1 LRGLLGNDGLLLRVC
16 LRELSAMLLDGRLER
31 RHLLHDARVLLGGR
45 IDGLE
50 PVQQILEAGGPEQQR
65 QGGVVLRGR
74 VGGDEPGRE
83 RCLSELEV
91 RLRDP
96 QLLTVLA
103 LVGLDL
109 RQADIRKVVLLDRG
123 AHALVDLLDLRKHL
137 LRLCLLRRDGTRRSI
152 CRCCRAQRRYAD

>member
-1 LRGLLGNDGLLLRVC
+1 
-16 LRELSAMLLDGRLER
+16 MLLDGRLEGG
-31 RHLLHDARVLLGGR
+31 HLLHDARVLLGGR

-50 PVQQILEAGGPEQQR
+50 PVQQILEARRPEQQR

-83 RCLSELEV
+83 RCLGELEV
-91 RLRDP
+91 RLRDL
-96 QLLTVLA
+96 QLLAVLA

-109 RQADIRKVVLLDRG
+109 RQADVRKVVLLDRG

-137 LRLCLLRRDGTRRSI
+137 LRLCLLCRDGAGRRI
-152 CRCCRAQRRYAD
+152 CRCRRAQRRYAD